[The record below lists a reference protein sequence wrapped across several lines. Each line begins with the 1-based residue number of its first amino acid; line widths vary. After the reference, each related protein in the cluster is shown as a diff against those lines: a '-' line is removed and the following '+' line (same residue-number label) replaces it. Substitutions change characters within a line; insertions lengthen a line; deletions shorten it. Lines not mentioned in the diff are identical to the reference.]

1 MENIFNDK
9 GFNFKEKIE
18 ELKDK
23 GELDL
28 SDSPNT
34 SLSNGNFQFIARRE
48 KAQEIIEFARTE
60 TEINLIKNLLEAIK
74 PHLQGLDE
82 STQKSYEYFRMKIE
96 G

>member
-18 ELKDK
+18 DLKDK

-28 SDSPNT
+28 SDNPS
-34 SLSNGNFQFIARRE
+34 SLSNANFQFVARRE

-60 TEINLIKNLLEAIK
+60 TEIKLIKNLLEAIK
-74 PHLQGLDE
+74 PHLDGLDE
-82 STQKSYEYFRMKIE
+82 STQKSYEYFRMKVE

>member
-28 SDSPNT
+28 SDNPS
-34 SLSNGNFQFIARRE
+34 SLSNANFKFIAKRE
-48 KAQEIIEFARTE
+48 KAQQIIEFARTE
-60 TEINLIKNLLEAIK
+60 TEINLMKNLLEAIK
-74 PHLQGLDE
+74 PHLDGLDE

>member
-28 SDSPNT
+28 SDNPST
-34 SLSNGNFQFIARRE
+34 SLSNANFQFSAERE
-48 KAQEIIEFARTE
+48 KCQKIIEFARTE

-74 PHLQGLDE
+74 PHLDSLDE
-82 STQKSYEYFRMKIE
+82 STQKSYEYFRMKVE